1 MRIRTSWFKTSFNRK
16 LLNVRNFN
24 KRWGGLRKGFML
36 YKHRVLVRVRKR
48 RLLRWLRAVHLSNL
62 LVWGC
67 SRMYLN
73 NAISSKLLSWKRKFY
88 KSSSRHW
95 LPNLTNP
102 IKRSNSSIMIPNP
115 RHWHKPSD
123 AKLLMPCVTWKL
135 SIRELRIIKKK
146 LASSIQT

>member
-24 KRWGGLRKGFML
+24 KRWEGLRKGFML
-36 YKHRVLVRVRKR
+36 YKPRVLVRVRKR
-48 RLLRWLRAVHLSNL
+48 RLLRWLRAVRLSNL

-73 NAISSKLLSWKRKFY
+73 NVTSLKLLSWKRKFY

-102 IKRSNSSIMIPNP
+102 IKRNNFSIMIPNP

-146 LASSIQT
+146 LPSSIPT

>member
-1 MRIRTSWFKTSFNRK
+1 MRIRTSWFRTSFNRK

-24 KRWGGLRKGFML
+24 KRWEGLRKGFML
-36 YKHRVLVRVRKR
+36 YKPRVLVRVRKR

-102 IKRSNSSIMIPNP
+102 IKRNNFSIMIPNP
-115 RHWHKPSD
+115 RHWHKQSD
-123 AKLLMPCVTWKL
+123 AKLLMPCAKWKL

-146 LASSIQT
+146 LPSSIQT